1 MDALFLDLKYGFRSL
16 WRDKGFALT
25 VLLTFSVCIAA
36 NAALFAIVNSVILHP
51 LPVSDANSILLMSN
65 EYPKAGATGTNNSSS
80 GDYFDRLKEMTVFES
95 QAVFRQRN
103 QTVELNGSPQQISG
117 MLVTP
122 SWFKLLRVSPAIGR
136 AFTEEESETGND
148 EKVILSHG
156 LWEQLYAGDKSVLGR
171 ELRISGRPFTIVGV
185 MPRNFN
191 FIDPDVRLWMPL
203 AFTAEEKTVHHCN
216 NWYDIGRLK
225 PGASIQQAQSQ
236 VNALNNEN
244 LERFPEFK
252 EILINAGFHTEV
264 KPLQDLLTAGV
275 KGTLTFPTTTAIAYR

>member
-25 VLLTFSVCIAA
+25 VLLTFSVCISA

-136 AFTEEESETGND
+136 AFTEEESETGSD

-156 LWEQLYAGDKSVLGR
+156 LWQQLYAGDKSVLGR

-203 AFTAEEKTVHHCN
+203 AFTAE
-216 NWYDIGRLK
+216 
-225 PGASIQQAQSQ
+225 
-236 VNALNNEN
+236 
-244 LERFPEFK
+244 
-252 EILINAGFHTEV
+252 
-264 KPLQDLLTAGV
+264 
-275 KGTLTFPTTTAIAYR
+275 